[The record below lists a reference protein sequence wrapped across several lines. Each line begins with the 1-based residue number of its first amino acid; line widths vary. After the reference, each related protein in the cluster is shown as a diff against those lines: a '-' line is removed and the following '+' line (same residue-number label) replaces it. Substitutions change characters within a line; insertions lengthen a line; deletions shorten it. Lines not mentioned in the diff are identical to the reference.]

1 MADTNVPPPL
11 LPAHI
16 EETIRSIARLH
27 AEHHQSTTPLQ
38 RAVDRITAL
47 LGRPRF
53 IGMLIVIAAAWISLN
68 LLVTAFGYHPIDPP
82 PFSGLGG
89 AVSLISLY
97 MVVLILATQRREY
110 QLAQLR
116 EQLTLELAIL
126 SEQKTAKVIQLLEES
141 RRDNP
146 LIRDRVDQEAEAMAR
161 PADPQSVLQAIK
173 ETHAEA
179 EQISGLADGP

>member
-53 IGMLIVIAAAWISLN
+53 IGMLIVIAAAWIS
-68 LLVTAFGYHPIDPP
+68 
-82 PFSGLGG
+82 
-89 AVSLISLY
+89 
-97 MVVLILATQRREY
+97 
-110 QLAQLR
+110 
-116 EQLTLELAIL
+116 
-126 SEQKTAKVIQLLEES
+126 
-141 RRDNP
+141 
-146 LIRDRVDQEAEAMAR
+146 
-161 PADPQSVLQAIK
+161 
-173 ETHAEA
+173 
-179 EQISGLADGP
+179 

>member
-1 MADTNVPPPL
+1 MSDTNVPPPL

-47 LGRPRF
+47 LARPRF

-68 LLVTAFGYHPIDPP
+68 LLVTAFGYRPIYRP

-97 MVVLILATQRREY
+97 MVVLLHRGER
-110 QLAQLR
+110 
-116 EQLTLELAIL
+116 
-126 SEQKTAKVIQLLEES
+126 
-141 RRDNP
+141 
-146 LIRDRVDQEAEAMAR
+146 
-161 PADPQSVLQAIK
+161 
-173 ETHAEA
+173 
-179 EQISGLADGP
+179 GP